1 MSIFFIFSEKRLAK
15 YPVMPLEIFQERSN
29 VACILVGFFHGFV
42 GSPVGLFG
50 YRANILQIFIA
61 IEYYAPLYFQA
72 VMGASPLHSG
82 VLILPLIVTESLMG
96 IFAGVL
102 IHRTGH
108 YLELIRIGPVIMTI
122 GIGLYILFSVTTSTS
137 QIIGFQILTGIGS
150 GLLFEP
156 PLLALQAFV
165 PQHNVATASSTFG
178 FVRNLATAMSIV
190 IGGVIF
196 QNSMD
201 IRVHALSA
209 PPLHLPSNITDLLTK
224 GQAAANVIAVNLIPD
239 PVQKLAV
246 KEAYTWSLR
255 NMWIFYLVIS
265 VLCIV
270 ATGFIQKRVL
280 SKEHV
285 ETKTGIR
292 GPSN

>member
-1 MSIFFIFSEKRLAK
+1 
-15 YPVMPLEIFQERSN
+15 MPLEIFQERSN
-29 VACILVGFFHGFV
+29 VACIVLGFLHGFF
-42 GSPVGLFG
+42 
-50 YRANILQIFIA
+50 FIA

-72 VMGASPLHSG
+72 VKGASPLHSG

-108 YLELIRIGPVIMTI
+108 YLELIRIGPVIMTV
-122 GIGLYILFSVTTSTS
+122 GSSLYILFSVSTSTS
-137 QIIGFQILTGIGS
+137 QIIGFQIFAGIGS

-178 FVRNLATAMSIV
+178 FIRNLATAMSIV

-201 IRVHALSA
+201 IRVDALSG
-209 PPLHLPSNITDLLTK
+209 PPLNLPSNITDLLSK
-224 GQAAANVIAVNLIPD
+224 GQAAANVIAVNLIQD
-239 PVQKLAV
+239 PAQKMAV
-246 KEAYTWSLR
+246 KEAYAWSLR
-255 NMWIFYLVIS
+255 NMWIFYVVIS
-265 VLCIV
+265 ALCIV
-270 ATGFIQKRVL
+270 ATGFIKKRVL

-285 ETKTGIR
+285 ETKTGIVVA
-292 GPSN
+292 ST